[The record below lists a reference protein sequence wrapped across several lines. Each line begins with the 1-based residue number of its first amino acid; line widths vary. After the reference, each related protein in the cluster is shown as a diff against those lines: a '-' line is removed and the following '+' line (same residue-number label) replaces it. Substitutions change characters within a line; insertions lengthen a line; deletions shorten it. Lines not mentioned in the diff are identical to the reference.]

1 MEIVLLQDVEQL
13 GTAGSVVTVQP
24 GFARN
29 FLIPRG
35 LAAPASAQQLKAV
48 EEQAR
53 QRARRMKR
61 EKERAGVLKRKL
73 EGRSLTLTLALGE
86 HDKAFGAITTHDI
99 TEALRQDGIEL
110 DRRALVLEEPLK
122 TLGIYEIPVRLHPE
136 ITASL
141 KLWIVKA

>member
-73 EGRSLTLTLALGE
+73 EEIGRA
-86 HDKAFGAITTHDI
+86 H
-99 TEALRQDGIEL
+99 
-110 DRRALVLEEPLK
+110 V
-122 TLGIYEIPVRLHPE
+122 
-136 ITASL
+136 
-141 KLWIVKA
+141 